1 MRPPKINDR
10 ALLKLID
17 AQKMSQS
24 EAAKELCVSRQ
35 AVSKR
40 LQELRGKTTRV
51 VIAKKVGDVV
61 DRKIDAMDQ
70 LSKINE
76 YANELLDLLMRW
88 NRGDDEAL
96 QVLESQVKTKKVQ
109 VGDEIEF
116 IKEFK
121 MKDPRQLAL
130 QAMAEIRNQLK
141 LQLDM
146 FQALYDLRAAQEFQ
160 DEILTAIGEVD
171 PDVRTKI
178 IRKLG
183 EKRALRTVV
192 KFN

>member
-1 MRPPKINDR
+1 MKPAKINDR

-17 AQKMSQS
+17 SKKMSQS
-24 EAAKELCVSRQ
+24 ESAKELGVSRQ

-76 YANELLDLLMRW
+76 YANEMLDLLMRW
-88 NRGDDEAL
+88 NRGDSEAL
-96 QVLESQVKTKKVQ
+96 QVLESQVRTKKVQ

>member
-1 MRPPKINDR
+1 
-10 ALLKLID
+10 
-17 AQKMSQS
+17 
-24 EAAKELCVSRQ
+24 
-35 AVSKR
+35 
-40 LQELRGKTTRV
+40 
-51 VIAKKVGDVV
+51 
-61 DRKIDAMDQ
+61 
-70 LSKINE
+70 
-76 YANELLDLLMRW
+76 
-88 NRGDDEAL
+88 
-96 QVLESQVKTKKVQ
+96 
-109 VGDEIEF
+109 
-116 IKEFK
+116 

>member
-17 AQKMSQS
+17 SQKMSQS

-40 LQELRGKTTRV
+40 LQELRGKTTKV
-51 VIAKKVGDVV
+51 VIAKKVEAVV
-61 DRKIDAMDQ
+61 DRKIDAMAQ

-76 YANELLDLLMRW
+76 YANEILDLLMRW
-88 NRGDDEAL
+88 NRGEDDAL
-96 QVLESQVKTKKVQ
+96 QVLENQVKRIRI
-109 VGDEIEF
+109 GDEDLT
-116 IKEFK
+116 IKEVKF
-121 MKDPRQLAL
+121 KDPRQLAL
-130 QAMAEIRNQLK
+130 QAMGEIRNQLK

>member
-17 AQKMSQS
+17 AQKMSQAG
-24 EAAKELCVSRQ
+24 AAKELGVSRQ

-51 VIAKKVGDVV
+51 VATKKIMEVV
-61 DRKIDAMDQ
+61 DRKIDAMEQ

-76 YANELLDLLMRW
+76 YANEILDLLMRW
-88 NRGDDEAL
+88 NRGEDDAL
-96 QVLESQVKTKKVQ
+96 QVLENQVKRVRI
-109 VGDEIEF
+109 GDEKLTV
-116 IKEFK
+116 KEVKF
-121 MKDPRQLAL
+121 KDPRQLAL

-141 LQLDM
+141 LQLDI
-146 FQALYDLRAAQEFQ
+146 FQALYDLKAAQEFQ
-160 DEILTAIGEVD
+160 DEILTVIGEVD
-171 PDVRTKI
+171 PDVRAKI
-178 IRKLG
+178 INKLN
-183 EKRALRTVV
+183 ESRAIRSVV